1 MPTAAVTLIRRTT
14 LAACL
19 LLAAGCTPVFDLGV
33 GDCFNSDDADE
44 LSTVQ
49 TLDCAEAHDFEVYF
63 VFDYEAA
70 DDAAYPGTDT
80 LNGSAE
86 TGCSGSFEGFVGRS
100 YDSSELYVYYLTP
113 SPESWDD
120 GDREIVCSLYLPDE
134 KLTGSMRNADR

>member
-1 MPTAAVTLIRRTT
+1 MSTAAATLIRRTT
-14 LAACL
+14 LVACL

-49 TLDCAEAHDFEVYF
+49 TVDCADAHDFEVYW
-63 VFDYEAA
+63 VFDYDAGS
-70 DDAAYPGTDT
+70 DAAYAGAGP
-80 LNGSAE
+80 LNEAAE
-86 TGCSGSFEGFVGRS
+86 TGCAGSFEGFVGRS
-100 YDSSELYVYYLTP
+100 YESSELYVYYLTP

-120 GDREIVCSLYLPDE
+120 GDREIVCSVYLPDE